1 MSGRPKIEIKES
13 VKELRT
19 LLKQQKTALNHAKV
33 QALYLL
39 KIEATETVR
48 YLAVMMRRSE
58 STIHYWLQLYRL
70 GGLDKLLEEHPKTGR
85 PKKLNLE
92 TVAKLQQE
100 LSQPQGFN
108 SYEEIRHWLLA
119 CQQIRVSYPTVHR
132 LVRYELVGKLKVPR
146 PQHEYQ
152 QPGVVEVF
160 RQHFPTRVQ
169 GVITKIKKQWGGEV
183 PITYWCQDETRLGFR
198 TNLTRQITRQGTKP
212 QQVLQWHYHYYYL
225 YGLVAPVT
233 GQSFFYEFSHF
244 NAQCLEIF
252 LEKFAETYPQQV
264 HIIQLDN
271 APAHRAK
278 TLTVPENIV
287 LLFQPP
293 YCPELNPIERVWQHL
308 KKGLK
313 NFSFLH
319 LDDLRK
325 RVTNLLDQFSEEVI
339 HSLTGWNYLIEA
351 LSL

>member
-1 MSGRPKIEIKES
+1 MSGRPQIEIKES
-13 VKELRT
+13 VKELRR

-39 KIEATETVR
+39 KIEIAETVR
-48 YLAVMMRRSE
+48 YLAVMMGRSE
-58 STIHYWLQLYRL
+58 STIHSWLQLYRL
-70 GGLDKLLEEHPKTGR
+70 GGLEKLLEEHPKTGR
-85 PKKLNLE
+85 PKKLKIE

-100 LSQPQGFN
+100 LFQPEGFN
-108 SYEEIRHWLLA
+108 SYGEIQHWLLA
-119 CQQIRVSYPTVHR
+119 CQDVRLSYPTVHR
-132 LVRYELVGKLKVPR
+132 LVRYELAAKLKEPR
-146 PQHEYQ
+146 PYHEYQ

-160 RQHFPTRVQ
+160 RQHFPTRIQ
-169 GVITKIKKQWGGEV
+169 GVMAEISKQWGNHV

-198 TNLTRQITRQGTKP
+198 TDLGRQITRRGVKP
-212 QQVLQWHYHYYYL
+212 RQLLQWHYDYYYL
-225 YGLVAPVT
+225 YGLVAPLT

-252 LEKFAETYPQQV
+252 LEKFAQTYPHQV
-264 HIIQLDN
+264 HLIQLDN

-287 LLFQPP
+287 LFFQPP

-313 NFSFLH
+313 NLSFLH
-319 LDDLRK
+319 LDDLRE

-339 HSLTGWNYLIEA
+339 HSLTGWNYLTEA